1 MEEYTVDAQDVSVKY
16 MVGDFRDLGVKE
28 YLLQKLTG
36 RYQAKELWALR
47 NVTFQLSQ
55 GDFLGIIGSNGAGK
69 STLLK
74 AVSGVITPHRGSIQT
89 CGSISTL
96 LGLGTGLDPAL
107 SVKENVYFY
116 GALLG
121 YTEKFMREKYAEIME
136 FSELEDF
143 SSYKF
148 RQLSSGMRARLA
160 FSIACMIR
168 PDILLLDEVLAVG
181 DGAFHQKSE
190 RKMMEIIQQGSTTLF
205 VSHSVGQVQ
214 RLSTKVLWLNKGVP
228 EAFGEPEAVCNEYRK
243 YLKSAQR

>member
-1 MEEYTVDAQDVSVKY
+1 MPEYTVDAQDVSVKY

-36 RYQAKELWALR
+36 RYQAQELWALR
-47 NVTFQLSQ
+47 DVSFQLSK

-74 AVSGVITPHRGSIQT
+74 AVSGIISPHRGSVRT
-89 CGSISTL
+89 CGSVSAL
-96 LGLGTGLDPAL
+96 LGLGTGLDAAL
-107 SVKENVYFY
+107 SVKENIFFS

-121 YTEKFMREKYAEIME
+121 YTEDFMREKYDEIME

-181 DGAFHQKSE
+181 DGAFRQKSE
-190 RKMMEIIQQGSTTLF
+190 RKMMEIIGQGSTTLF
-205 VSHSVGQVQ
+205 VSHSVAQVQ
-214 RLSTKVLWLNKGVP
+214 RLSTKVLWLKKGVP
-228 EAFGEPEAVCNEYRK
+228 EAFGEPDAVCNEYKK
-243 YLKSAQR
+243 YLKAAQR